1 MATTVRRTP
10 PGANAA
16 ANRQAA
22 LAAAEERSRIE
33 HFQFWY
39 ENNSKKVLGFLIG
52 IVVIILAWVGYS
64 YMTQQKE
71 EKATA
76 RVFYAQQYFAQDS
89 LNLALNGDGQ
99 HPGFLRI
106 IKDYKGT
113 KTANLSH
120 YYAGVAYLK
129 GGDFK
134 NAIKHLEDFNAKGTA
149 LATAANG
156 MLGDAYMESG
166 NLKKGIESY
175 KSATGNKE
183 DMVQTPLFLMHLG
196 LAYEMNKQPEEA
208 INAYKR
214 IRDDYPQSMQAQDAD
229 RLLAMLGVVE

>member
-1 MATTVRRTP
+1 MATTVRKT
-10 PGANAA
+10 PGANAVA
-16 ANRQAA
+16 QRQAA
-22 LAAAEERSRIE
+22 LAEAEERSRIE
-33 HFQFWY
+33 HLQFWY
-39 ENNSKKVLGFLIG
+39 EQNSKKVLGVIIG
-52 IVVIILAWVGYS
+52 IGLIVLAIVGYR
-64 YMTQQKE
+64 YMISQKE
-71 EKATA
+71 EKAAT

-106 IKDYKGT
+106 IKEFKGT
-113 KTANLSH
+113 KTANLAH

-129 GGDFK
+129 TGDFK
-134 NAIKHLEDFNAKGTA
+134 NAIKYLEDFDAKGTA

-156 MLGDAYMESG
+156 LLGDAYMESG
-166 NLKKGIESY
+166 NLKKGIEAY
-175 KSATGNKE
+175 KQATGNKE

-196 LAYEMNKQPEEA
+196 QAYELNKQPEDA

-214 IRDDYPQSMQAQDAD
+214 IRDEYPQSMQAQDAD

>member
-1 MATTVRRTP
+1 MATKVRST

-16 ANRQAA
+16 AKRQAA
-22 LAAAEERSRIE
+22 LAEAEERSRID
-33 HFQFWY
+33 HLQIWY
-39 ENNSKKVLGFLIG
+39 ENNSKKVLGLLIG
-52 IVVIILAWVGYS
+52 IGVIILAWVGYS

-76 RVFYAQQYFAQDS
+76 RVFYAQQYYAQDS

-113 KTANLSH
+113 KTANLAH
-120 YYAGVAYLK
+120 YYAGAAYLK
-129 GGDFK
+129 TGDFK
-134 NAIKHLEDFNAKGTA
+134 NAIKHLEDFDAKGTA
-149 LATAANG
+149 LAPAAHG
-156 MLGDAYMESG
+156 LLGDAYMESG
-166 NLKKGIESY
+166 NLKKGIEAY
-175 KSATGNKE
+175 KKAVEYKE

-196 LAYEMNKQPEEA
+196 QAYEMNKQPEEA
-208 INAYKR
+208 VSAYKR

>member
-1 MATTVRRTP
+1 MAE
-10 PGANAA
+10 
-16 ANRQAA
+16 
-22 LAAAEERSRIE
+22 AEERSRIE
-33 HFQFWY
+33 HLQFWY
-39 ENNSKKVLGFLIG
+39 ENNSKKVLGFIIG
-52 IVVIILAWVGYS
+52 IAVIALAWVGYR

-113 KTANLSH
+113 KTANLAH
-120 YYAGVAYLK
+120 FYAGSAYLK
-129 GGDFK
+129 NGDFK
-134 NAIKHLEDFNAKGTA
+134 NAIKHLEDFDPKGTA
-149 LATAANG
+149 LATSANG
-156 MLGDAYMESG
+156 LLGDAYMESG
-166 NLKKGIESY
+166 NLKKGIEAY
-175 KSATGNKE
+175 KKATGNKE
-183 DMVQTPLFLMHLG
+183 DMVLTPLYLMHLG
-196 LAYEMNKQPEEA
+196 QAYEMNKQPEQA
-208 INAYKR
+208 IDAYKR